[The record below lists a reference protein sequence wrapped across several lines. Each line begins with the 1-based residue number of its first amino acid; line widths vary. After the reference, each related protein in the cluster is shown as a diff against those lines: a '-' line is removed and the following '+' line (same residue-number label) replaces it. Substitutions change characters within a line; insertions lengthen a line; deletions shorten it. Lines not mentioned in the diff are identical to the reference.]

1 MSLCSVLSVQRLMAE
16 CSVCTH
22 EYDSTPNR
30 EPRVLRC
37 GHTFCTECLEK
48 MCSHIVSQD
57 GARSA
62 LSCPF
67 CMRET
72 PVPFLD
78 VTRVPVN
85 YSVLDLSTNSKTT
98 SLSNQC
104 NNTQSLCEYCG
115 ENEATLICFNCSLM
129 GVRFCS
135 SCDRE
140 EHERSFKPAQLHRRV
155 PIDQLEPVMSCP
167 THEDSPVTVFS
178 ELHDRFACPQCQQQS
193 DWSPLSTSFLPIPV
207 VASKLRKTAAN
218 MNCLCAKELNKVY
231 VASGE
236 VDEALNTLKS
246 SSSLARQEIKQE
258 FAALRRLL
266 AEREKALLTILGD
279 EVCILLAR

>member
-1 MSLCSVLSVQRLMAE
+1 MTMSLCSAFSLQSLMAE

-22 EYDSTPNR
+22 EYGSTPER
-30 EPRVLRC
+30 EPRVLHC

-48 MCSHIVSQD
+48 MCSHLVTQD
-57 GARSA
+57 GARSS
-62 LSCPF
+62 LPCPF

-72 PVPFLD
+72 PVPFQD

-85 YSVLDLSTNSKTT
+85 YSVLDLSTHSKTT

-135 SCDRE
+135 TCDRE

-167 THEDSPVTVFS
+167 AHEDSQVTVFS
-178 ELHDRFACPQCQQQS
+178 ELHDRFACTQCQQQS

-218 MNCLCAKELNKVY
+218 MNCVCAKELNKVY

-258 FAALRRLL
+258 FAVLRRLL

-279 EVCILLAR
+279 EVSVL